1 MERYGTCIVASPGG
15 RSVGGCKSIL
25 DGGYSG
31 PSSHISLDMN
41 LCLRSTCL
49 PAGRLLFPSLLLPR
63 LFRPSSCRL
72 PLRHLATLLRRT
84 TSQQR
89 AILRPPSPSCPT
101 TLRRSSLFT
110 APPPLSLSLSFS
122 RRYFHSSRNPL
133 LPSTEDARG
142 FSPSSVFLSLPFLRE
157 DSLQWRE
164 FTRDSRVH
172 RMPAPIPSPPSV
184 RLSFV
189 KRLARLTEN
198 GTGGGGGGE
207 EGNEMIFSCCDF
219 LEIDWKRSLRR
230 GNRRVLNF
238 QLSFFPEKRR
248 RRRTLRGNESSCDDD
263 ESPVEW
269 REVCGVCGEVNG
281 GLG

>member
-1 MERYGTCIVASPGG
+1 MSSFDLPPGRPASLPFASP
-15 RSVGGCKSIL
+15 SS
-25 DGGYSG
+25 S
-31 PSSHISLDMN
+31 PSSFF
-41 LCLRSTCL
+41 L
-49 PAGRLLFPSLLLPR
+49 PPSPPPPR
-63 LFRPSSCRL
+63 HALAPH
-72 PLRHLATLLRRT
+72 HLATARHPSSSLAFV
-84 TSQQR
+84 SHH
-89 AILRPPSPSCPT
+89 PPTFLP
-101 TLRRSSLFT
+101 LHRSS
-110 APPPLSLSLSFS
+110 ASLSLSLLLSPLF
-122 RRYFHSSRNPL
+122 PL
-133 LPSTEDARG
+133 LAESAPPLHRG
-142 FSPSSVFLSLPFLRE
+142 RTRLFSFFGIPTSLPFLRE

-207 EGNEMIFSCCDF
+207 GNEMIISCCDF

-238 QLSFFPEKRR
+238 QLSFFPERRRRR

-263 ESPVEW
+263 ESPGPVEW

>member
-63 LFRPSSCRL
+63 LLRPSSCRL

-142 FSPSSVFLSLPFLRE
+142 FSPSSVFLS
-157 DSLQWRE
+157 
-164 FTRDSRVH
+164 
-172 RMPAPIPSPPSV
+172 PSPSSARIHSSGVSLLAIREYTECLHRFQALPLSVCPS
-184 RLSFV
+184 LSD
-189 KRLARLTEN
+189 L
-198 GTGGGGGGE
+198 
-207 EGNEMIFSCCDF
+207 
-219 LEIDWKRSLRR
+219 
-230 GNRRVLNF
+230 
-238 QLSFFPEKRR
+238 
-248 RRRTLRGNESSCDDD
+248 
-263 ESPVEW
+263 
-269 REVCGVCGEVNG
+269 
-281 GLG
+281 LG